1 MRGIDMKK
9 LIFLLVSALLFVGLL
24 TGCNGVTT
32 PEATPQKADLQ
43 ISITPN
49 PVPYIENWGWEA
61 TITISVKNNV
71 GVTINKEEVKVY
83 GVNDPNS
90 VVTEATLNTQQLED
104 IFGTVYISPN
114 SSFDVE
120 FYWSDDSPASKI
132 VYTLYG
138 VDDNGNSIEATLT
151 VNLESKE

>member
-1 MRGIDMKK
+1 MKK
-9 LIFLLVSALLFVGLL
+9 LMFLSLVVLLFVGLL

-32 PEATPQKADLQ
+32 PGVTPTPEKADLQ
-43 ISITPN
+43 MSITPN
-49 PVPYIENWGWEA
+49 PVPYVEDDGWMA
-61 TITISVKNNV
+61 TITISLKNNI

-90 VVTEATLNTQQLED
+90 VVYETTIHTQQLENM
-104 IFGTVYISPN
+104 FGTVYISPN

-120 FYWSDDSPASKI
+120 FYWPSDSPASKI

-138 VDDNGNSIEATLT
+138 VDDNGNNIEATLT
-151 VNLESKE
+151 VNLEPKE